1 MATDKSAAA
10 PTPAAAAKS
19 SSALFPYSPS
29 RVFAPLQR
37 EFDRILDDLG
47 TGWSALTELTPLP
60 RMDLR
65 DTDTAVELT
74 VELPGMKRSDVDIR
88 IDDDVITVSGEKRN
102 EVREEDR
109 RYRVLERS
117 YGAFSRSVTL
127 PRSVDATRI
136 KAVMTDGVLKITA
149 PKRQGEG
156 AKKIEIQSE
165 H

>member
-1 MATDKSAAA
+1 MTNDKSAPA
-10 PTPAAAAKS
+10 PAKS
-19 SSALFPYSPS
+19 FPPQVPASAS

-47 TGWSALTELTPLP
+47 SGWTSLTEIAPVP

-65 DTDTAVELT
+65 DTETAVELS
-74 VELPGMKRSDVDIR
+74 VELPGLKRGDVDIR
-88 IDDDVITVSGEKRN
+88 VDDDVLTISGEKRN

-109 RYRVLERS
+109 RYRVFERT

-127 PRSVDATRI
+127 PRSVDPGKI
-136 KAVMTDGVLKITA
+136 KAVMSDGVLKITA

-156 AKKIEIQSE
+156 GKKIEIQSE